1 MARFS
6 DVDVFLAVA
15 SAGSFRRAAHRLE
28 VTKSTVSRAVARL
41 EAHLG
46 APLFVR
52 DQRALRLTEAGLE
65 YRAFAAA
72 AAAALDEG
80 ERAVEASSGTIR
92 GTLRVS
98 APRALGE
105 VCVAEM
111 LGAFLDRH
119 PQVSVELALSDDL
132 VRFSTENVDVA
143 IRAGRE
149 LPDSDLSARRLA
161 RCRIVAVATPER
173 AAALDGS
180 SPIPLVDF
188 SMPDGTVREA
198 FPGEPRAS
206 RRFRVNDYLAMR
218 RVILSGR
225 AVGVLS
231 ELLVARDLR
240 AGRLVRVERG
250 RTLPT
255 ASYWALYG
263 PGRRAPAKV
272 RALVDHLALGFASQV
287 TE

>member
-1 MARFS
+1 
-6 DVDVFLAVA
+6 
-15 SAGSFRRAAHRLE
+15 
-28 VTKSTVSRAVARL
+28 VSRAVARL

-143 IRAGRE
+143 IRAAHDGFEVSVRDRGPGVPPE
-149 LPDSDLSARRLA
+149 FVPRLFDKFSQADGDDARRSQGTGLGLSIA
-161 RCRIVAVATPER
+161 HEIVAQHDGELRYAGAEDGGATFTIW
-173 AAALDGS
+173 L
-180 SPIPLVDF
+180 
-188 SMPDGTVREA
+188 
-198 FPGEPRAS
+198 PR
-206 RRFRVNDYLAMR
+206 RR
-218 RVILSGR
+218 
-225 AVGVLS
+225 
-231 ELLVARDLR
+231 
-240 AGRLVRVERG
+240 
-250 RTLPT
+250 
-255 ASYWALYG
+255 
-263 PGRRAPAKV
+263 
-272 RALVDHLALGFASQV
+272 
-287 TE
+287 